1 METPSFSPATKIAA
15 LIEQLGPAPETK
27 LVLAY
32 SGGVDSQVLA
42 AGLAEFAQSHPE
54 LNYLL
59 VHVHHGLSANAAQ
72 WAKHCELMA
81 DQYGLPIKVKQVK
94 VESGPRVSIEA
105 AARDARY
112 AALTQELSAG
122 DLLLTAHHQDDQ
134 LETLLLALK
143 RGLGPKGLA
152 AMGQLQVFA
161 EHAYLVRPLLDVQR
175 QEIEEYA
182 KLHHI
187 AHIEDESNQ
196 DNRFDRNFLRLDV
209 IPALKARW
217 PAIAAT
223 VSRSAQLC
231 AEQQAL
237 IDDEV
242 GARLPGMIVKIPNL
256 AKPVLDLRLLAQH
269 SELWRAQLLRG
280 FIDSLGFAMPSSV
293 QLKQILSQLL
303 LAKED
308 AKVEI
313 RLKSMVLRRFRHHLY
328 IDKYQPSPK
337 LMPKEIAISDNG
349 SQGWE
354 IANNIKL
361 NASICDEGVR
371 LRLPQSNE
379 LVSIRFGASG
389 AIRCHPHFRDKGRE
403 LKKLWQELAVPPW
416 LRDQVPLIY
425 FNDKLVAAVGYWV
438 EKRFIALGTDVG
450 LRFEMIKSVE

>member
-1 METPSFSPATKIAA
+1 METPSFSPATKIAE
-15 LIEQLGPAPETK
+15 LVEQLGLAPEAK

-42 AGLAEFAQSHPE
+42 VGLAEYAQSHPE
-54 LNYLL
+54 FNYLL
-59 VHVHHGLSANAAQ
+59 VHVHHGLSTNAAL
-72 WAKHCELMA
+72 WAKHCETMA
-81 DQYGLPIKVKQVK
+81 TQYDLPIKVKTVK
-94 VESGPRVSIEA
+94 VEAGPRVSIEA

-112 AALTQELSAG
+112 AVLTQELSAG

-152 AMGQLQVFA
+152 AMGRVQVFA

-182 KLHHI
+182 KLHDI

-217 PAIAAT
+217 PSIASTA
-223 VSRSAQLC
+223 SRSAQLC
-231 AEQQAL
+231 AEQQSL
-237 IDDEV
+237 IDEEV
-242 GARLPGMIVKIPNL
+242 GARLPGMLVKMPNM
-256 AKPVLDLRLLAQH
+256 ARPVLDLRLLAQQ
-269 SELWRAQLLRG
+269 SQLWRAQLLRG

-293 QLKQILSQLL
+293 QLKQLLFQLL
-303 LAKED
+303 AAKED

-313 RLKSMVLRRFRHHLY
+313 RLKPMVLRRFRHHLY
-328 IDKYQPSPK
+328 IDRYEASPK
-337 LMPKEIAISDNG
+337 LMPIEIAINESA
-349 SQGWE
+349 SEGWLITE
-354 IANNIKL
+354 NIKL
-361 NASICDEGVR
+361 ELNRCDTGVR
-371 LRLPQSNE
+371 LRLPQANE
-379 LVSIRFGASG
+379 RVSIRFGASG
-389 AIRCHPHFRDKGRE
+389 SSRCHPHFRDKGRE

-425 FNDKLVAAVGYWV
+425 FNDTLVAAAGYWV
-438 EKRFIALGTDVG
+438 EKRYLASESEVG
-450 LRFEMIKSVE
+450 LIPISVRK